1 MANTESVSHD
11 SLAVCACGGQEFSA
25 RDAVEAALFR
35 GDLGDLWQSFR
46 QRVAAEKQ
54 ADEEELDL
62 DEEAIDAAAEQFRY
76 ERDLIT
82 AEETEQWL
90 AARGLDLD
98 DFTDFFTRQVF
109 LQSMGEEV
117 VAEEIDY
124 SSAPGDLRQLF
135 VVEMILTGDLDRL
148 ANDLGWRLGAA
159 AATAADEV
167 DTERIEAER
176 RQFFERN
183 DLTPE
188 QLPEWLQKIGRD
200 TLWLEKMLRMEAE
213 YRRRAE
219 SLLTRQARQRETAL
233 LRLPLTRFEAEVIE
247 LESRD
252 AAQEALFCVR
262 EDGMSMEE
270 VANEGRYPHKVL
282 SFLQEDI
289 PEELQPKFL
298 SVTAG
303 EVLEPLTRGDGFELY
318 RVTSKTEP
326 QADDPAVCERVDRI
340 VLQRH
345 FSELAARH
353 VETRLPTGIAE

>member
-109 LQSMGEEV
+109 LQSLGEEV
-117 VAEEIDY
+117 ATEEIDY
-124 SSAPGDLRQLF
+124 PSAPGDLRQLF
-135 VVEMILTGDLDRL
+135 AVEMILTGDLDRL
-148 ANDLGWRLGAA
+148 ANDLGWRLAAA

-167 DTERIEAER
+167 DAERMEAER
-176 RQFFERN
+176 RQFFERS

-200 TLWLEKMLRMEAE
+200 TPWLEKMLRMEAE

-219 SLLTRQARQRETAL
+219 SQRRWDTTSSPGTPPAGAAL
-233 LRLPLTRFEAEVIE
+233 LR
-247 LESRD
+247 
-252 AAQEALFCVR
+252 VR
-262 EDGMSMEE
+262 W
-270 VANEGRYPHKVL
+270 
-282 SFLQEDI
+282 
-289 PEELQPKFL
+289 
-298 SVTAG
+298 
-303 EVLEPLTRGDGFELY
+303 
-318 RVTSKTEP
+318 
-326 QADDPAVCERVDRI
+326 PASAI
-340 VLQRH
+340 
-345 FSELAARH
+345 AARSVRCARQAGRSCH
-353 VETRLPTGIAE
+353 RTGRSPRAPASCLCRRRSS